1 MKKFARVICLV
12 LACLFCLLTVVACDN
27 SKKKGSGTQT
37 GAIKT
42 DENGVRWAADEWG
55 TWREYDNLP
64 DDLDYNDD
72 TITYLYWTS
81 TGGEKP
87 EFAQSEEVDDAV
99 LSSIYKRNE
108 AIKSRLGVDF
118 NFISEPGDS
127 ERRAP
132 FIARVQRAKDSGTH
146 DFDLIGGWASNAGS
160 LLVAGLIQNITA
172 TEKNYIDIY
181 KPWWPENL
189 THNLAIANNL
199 YFVSGDCSTNAIYQ
213 MIGIFFNKD
222 MVNERYEQE
231 AEAYFASNPHV
242 KTPESGAEGGNTAT
256 NMIYEKT
263 YAGKWTLDE
272 FIHLASNTYVDKR
285 GDGVTID
292 DTFGACG
299 RQNVCCSFYAGANLR
314 IMEPTTDGSV
324 LKISDDWTSTKTV
337 RLVAKLHTLFGTNS
351 YYNDEVSGTTAY
363 GRPFYNGTAYFMV
376 GYMQQAEDSL
386 VNNDNVENYGILPIP
401 KYDFNQKNYYTIIG
415 PRYSLY
421 CIFVDFDTRGN
432 FQETLSMFTAVLEC
446 WGSEAYRKTTPV
458 IFELNMKLKSSP
470 TQCEADMCEIIR
482 ASIELDIG
490 RVLRSALT
498 GDPNKTY
505 VADYL
510 PIRAA
515 LAGTSWVATYSSDY
529 TRITNNLAKFVNDLR
544 ETLIDT
550 DTLNRQ

>member
-1 MKKFARVICLV
+1 M

-401 KYDFNQKNYYTIIG
+401 KYDLNQKNYYTIIG